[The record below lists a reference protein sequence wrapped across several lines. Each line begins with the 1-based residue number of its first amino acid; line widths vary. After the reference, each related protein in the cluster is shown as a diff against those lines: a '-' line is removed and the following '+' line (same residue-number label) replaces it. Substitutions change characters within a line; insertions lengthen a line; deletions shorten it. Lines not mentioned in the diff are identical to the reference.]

1 MKILILG
8 GTVFLGR
15 ALVES
20 AINHGHEVTLF
31 NRGKSNPGLFPGVE
45 EIHGDRKESLEAL
58 AGRRWDAVIDT
69 CGYFPKDVRKS
80 AEFLADLV
88 DHYTFI
94 SSISAYASFSIPWQ
108 DENSPLARMEDE
120 NAQEI
125 TGETYGPLKVLCE
138 EAAEAAMPGRVLV
151 IRPGLI
157 VGPHD
162 PSDRFTYWPY
172 RVWQGGEVLAPGSP
186 NRGNQFIDVR
196 DLADWNI
203 SMLERGSTGIYN
215 ATGPEMPVSMD
226 ELLETCRSVSGSDAR
241 FIWASE
247 GFLQKNNIGE
257 WIEMPLWVSE
267 TNPDNQGLNTIDI
280 SKAVGEGLAFRSLQE
295 TSRDTLDWAKT
306 RPEDHKWRTGITPER
321 ERELIEKLRDKTK
334 Q

>member
-15 ALVES
+15 SLVES
-20 AINHGHEVTLF
+20 ALARGHDVSLF
-31 NRGKSNPGLFPGVE
+31 NRGKSNPGLFSEVE

-58 AGRRWDAVIDT
+58 AGRRWDAAIDT
-69 CGYFPKDVRKS
+69 SGYFPKDVRES
-80 AEFLADLV
+80 AGLLSGRV

-94 SSISAYASFSIPWQ
+94 SSISAYASFKDKWQ

-120 NAQEI
+120 NVQEI

-172 RVWQGGEVLAPGSP
+172 RVWKGGEVLAPGRP
-186 NRGNQFIDVR
+186 ERGNQVIDVR

-203 SMLERGSTGIYN
+203 SMIERRITGVYN
-215 ATGPEMPVSMD
+215 ATGPEKPVPMG

-241 FIWASE
+241 FIWADE
-247 GFLQKNNIGE
+247 AFLQENNVGE
-257 WIEMPLWVSE
+257 WIEMPLWVPE
-267 TNPDNQGLNTIDI
+267 TDPDLLGLNTIDI
-280 SKAVGEGLAFRSLQE
+280 SKAVQKGLEFTPLEE
-295 TSRDTLDWAKT
+295 TIQDTLNWVKT
-306 RPEDHKWRTGITPER
+306 RPADYKWRAGLTSER
-321 ERELIEKLRDKTK
+321 ERELLNKLSAI
-334 Q
+334 